1 MSQDLINQITLNCLM
16 NKHQYE
22 KYVTSKISKSIN
34 DDDKKIYKKRII
46 SLTKELLSNS
56 NNEEGENTIAP
67 DVKYA
72 FEQYIKS
79 CIQYFKLVDNNDVI
93 QEKYKD
99 LDIEK
104 ENNVI
109 EEQEKEDNPE
119 KEDKLIQDEEELEKN
134 NSLWV
139 RSIKMYNPS
148 LDSFINKK
156 QEY

>member
-46 SLTKELLSNS
+46 FLTKELLSNS
-56 NNEEGENTIAP
+56 NNEEKENTIAP

-99 LDIEK
+99 LDIVK
-104 ENNVI
+104 ENNDI
-109 EEQEKEDNPE
+109 EEEEKEENQEK
-119 KEDKLIQDEEELEKN
+119 DKLIQDEEELEKN

>member
-46 SLTKELLSNS
+46 FLTKELLSNS
-56 NNEEGENTIAP
+56 NNEEKENTIAP

-99 LDIEK
+99 LDIVK
-104 ENNVI
+104 ENNDI
-109 EEQEKEDNPE
+109 EEEEKEDNQE
-119 KEDKLIQDEEELEKN
+119 KDKLIQDEEELEKN